1 MFVVLTVLQIY
12 KKVAEITS
20 SISREPHKQKKKV
33 QDHIVLN
40 LKEAELAA
48 FMQGLALSFTL
59 IFLEVVL
66 FSEFLLALGCLRSE
80 VSLPARTEIDVPA
93 PKAS

>member
-1 MFVVLTVLQIY
+1 
-12 KKVAEITS
+12 
-20 SISREPHKQKKKV
+20 
-33 QDHIVLN
+33 LN

-66 FSEFLLALGCLRSE
+66 FSQFILTLRCLRSE
-80 VSLPARTEIDVPA
+80 VSLPARAEIDVPA
-93 PKAS
+93 PEAS